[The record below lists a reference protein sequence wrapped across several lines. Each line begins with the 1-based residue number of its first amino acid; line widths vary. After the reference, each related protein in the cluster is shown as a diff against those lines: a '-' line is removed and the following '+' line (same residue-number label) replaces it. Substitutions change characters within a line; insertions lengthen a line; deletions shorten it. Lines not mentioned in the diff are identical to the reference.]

1 MIDHIAINVGN
12 IEEAVEWYTKS
23 ANFET
28 LYQDETWALLSA
40 GNTKLALTLESQHPP
55 HIAIEYKYLPKNNGH
70 DLDDFKKHRDG
81 SAYMYIKD
89 PWDNFIE
96 LIYYPEKDTY

>member
-12 IEEAVEWYTKS
+12 IKDAIAWYTNTSEFKV
-23 ANFET
+23 
-28 LYQDETWALLSA
+28 LYQDETWALLEA
-40 GNTKLALTLESQHPP
+40 GHTKLALTLPSQHPP
-55 HIAIEYKYLPKNNGH
+55 HIAIEYKHISKDTSH
-70 DLDDFKKHRDG
+70 DLDSFKRHRDG
-81 SAYMYIKD
+81 SSYMYIKD